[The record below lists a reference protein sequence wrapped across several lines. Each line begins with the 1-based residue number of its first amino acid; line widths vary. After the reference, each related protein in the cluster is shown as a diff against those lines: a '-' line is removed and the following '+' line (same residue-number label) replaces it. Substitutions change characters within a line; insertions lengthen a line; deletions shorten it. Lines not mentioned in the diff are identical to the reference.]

1 MILLVGSEKGGTGK
15 TTIAVNLAALRA
27 SRGRDVLLIDTDPQG
42 SASYWVQTRD
52 EAGIA
57 PRVACIQKF
66 GKGLQQEVGDL
77 ARRYQDIIIDAGG
90 RDSIEL
96 RAAMVVAD
104 VVLIPVQ
111 ASQFDLWTLQRMS
124 DLIGQAHGFNPN
136 LKPMVILSRAVTNKA
151 VADTSEA
158 AEHIREVDNL
168 PLCVSVVR
176 DRISYRRAASNG
188 QGVIEYAPIDQKAK
202 LEVES
207 LYNEVYCDGI

>member
-27 SRGRDVLLIDTDPQG
+27 SQGRDVLLIDTDPQG

-52 EAGIA
+52 EAGTT

-66 GKGLQQEVGDL
+66 GNGLQREVLDL
-77 ARRYQDIIIDAGG
+77 AKRYQDIIIDAGG

-104 VVLIPVQ
+104 MVLIPVQ
-111 ASQFDLWTLQRMS
+111 ASQFDLWTLKRMS
-124 DLIGQAHGFNPN
+124 ELVGQAHGFNPK
-136 LKPMVILSRAVTNKA
+136 LKPMVVLSRAVTNKA
-151 VADTSEA
+151 VVDTSDAGEF
-158 AEHIREVDNL
+158 IRDFDNL
-168 PLCVSVVR
+168 PLCESVVR

-207 LYNEVYCDGI
+207 LYSEVYSDGV